1 MNEDIKFIILR
12 TIFNI
17 MQKFISSNGYICVDN
32 LYERHASCIDTYTI
46 FQYLQSKHKRSKYI
60 IWRDN
65 LSFNDIIKNKKD
77 LIVLKQPSYPEQ
89 SSYYF
94 LRKTFFSLLTCRYF
108 ISSFYGSLP
117 TEYRK
122 FIKNNKKIKLV
133 GVGHGPVLLKTL
145 VFSYPF
151 CQETEWDLY
160 LISSENEKRLF
171 IEHNWPKKKLLKCS
185 LPRFD
190 ACRNIYHKNKKIFMM
205 FTWRLTFEKD
215 KEKILQSKYLY
226 NIFHLLNN
234 KEFREYLDKNNVEIV
249 LGVHHA
255 LIDICG
261 LNINFP
267 CKMANPNKLIEVINS
282 SDLFI
287 TDYSSIFW
295 DSAYLNHPCIF
306 YRLDN
311 DDRYLLDID
320 KLDIQNAEQ
329 QNSKLYNICYTE
341 NELISKIKFY
351 VSQDFKLEKKYIT
364 KMSKYFYTKRNNT
377 KKFIN
382 LLENSNEN

>member
-1 MNEDIKFIILR
+1 
-12 TIFNI
+12 
-17 MQKFISSNGYICVDN
+17 
-32 LYERHASCIDTYTI
+32 
-46 FQYLQSKHKRSKYI
+46 
-60 IWRDN
+60 
-65 LSFNDIIKNKKD
+65 
-77 LIVLKQPSYPEQ
+77 
-89 SSYYF
+89 
-94 LRKTFFSLLTCRYF
+94 
-108 ISSFYGSLP
+108 
-117 TEYRK
+117 
-122 FIKNNKKIKLV
+122 
-133 GVGHGPVLLKTL
+133 
-145 VFSYPF
+145 
-151 CQETEWDLY
+151 
-160 LISSENEKRLF
+160 
-171 IEHNWPKKKLLKCS
+171 
-185 LPRFD
+185 
-190 ACRNIYHKNKKIFMM
+190 M

-234 KEFREYLDKNNVEIV
+234 KEFREYLKKNNVEIV

-377 KKFIN
+377 KKFIS